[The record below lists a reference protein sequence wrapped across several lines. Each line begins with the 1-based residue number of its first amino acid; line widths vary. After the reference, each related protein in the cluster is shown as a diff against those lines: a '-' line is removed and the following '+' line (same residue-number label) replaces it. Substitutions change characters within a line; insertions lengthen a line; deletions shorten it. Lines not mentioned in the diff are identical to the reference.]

1 MQDAKVCF
9 VTLGRGFEAEACTG
23 LLAGL
28 MGGHAVQGDV
38 EEEIGEV
45 FRPGGRSKLI
55 AAGEEESRLGRRIVE
70 GANDGGDGGD
80 EIGLERVVP
89 RGIFVE
95 GLFEIVDDLED
106 GPSSVVGLLGTWAF

>member
-1 MQDAKVCF
+1 MVEYRSFEMSPSQRGVGSGRDLQGTRRREDLADQGYLGGSNDGVEICLQDAKVCF

-45 FRPGGRSKLI
+45 FRPGRQSKLI
-55 AAGEEESRLGRRIVE
+55 AAGE
-70 GANDGGDGGD
+70 
-80 EIGLERVVP
+80 
-89 RGIFVE
+89 
-95 GLFEIVDDLED
+95 
-106 GPSSVVGLLGTWAF
+106 